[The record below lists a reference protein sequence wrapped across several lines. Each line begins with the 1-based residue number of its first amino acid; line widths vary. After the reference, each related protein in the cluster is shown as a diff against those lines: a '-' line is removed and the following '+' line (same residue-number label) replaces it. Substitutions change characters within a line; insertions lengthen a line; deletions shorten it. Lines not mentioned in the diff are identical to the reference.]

1 MSSQNTE
8 RHGSPHFYIIA
19 KTVWVLTKYL
29 LSGIKLQMIT
39 CGGIVN
45 KEYVI

>member
-8 RHGSPHFYIIA
+8 RHGSPHFYVFARTI
-19 KTVWVLTKYL
+19 WVLMKYV

-39 CGGIVN
+39 CEGIVN
-45 KEYVI
+45 KECVI